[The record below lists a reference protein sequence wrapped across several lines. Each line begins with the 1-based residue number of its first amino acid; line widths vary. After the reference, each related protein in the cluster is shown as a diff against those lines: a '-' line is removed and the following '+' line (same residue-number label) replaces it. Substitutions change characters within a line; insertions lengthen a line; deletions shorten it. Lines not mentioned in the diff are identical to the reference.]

1 MTYGLFKFRLMK
13 NPFALNNMNQY
24 HSQINMYPKTVFT
37 GIELRHRKHNL
48 SRIEK
53 EDHVMTETLGIIYSE
68 TFQQYDFGPTHP
80 LKPTR
85 LKLTYELMKA
95 IGLISARNVKVISPR
110 AASREDLLLFHE
122 PEYLRL
128 VKETSEV
135 GTGFLDTGDTPAF
148 KGCYEASALAAGASL
163 TAVDSVMSGKVTHAI
178 NIAGG
183 LHHAHPDRA
192 SGFCIFNDP
201 AICIAQLKKK
211 YGLERILYLDVDAHH
226 GDGVMYGFYS
236 DPAVLDID
244 FHEDGRH
251 LFPGTGF
258 TKEIGEGKAVG
269 LKINVPLSPF
279 ADDET
284 YLGLFEKI
292 VPPAVAKYRP
302 QILLLQCGAD
312 SHTNDLLAHLQ
323 ITTRTYRAIAK
334 SVHRMAHEV
343 ADGRLVVFGGGG
355 YNIANVARTWT
366 SVACVLAGYSCPETT
381 PQSWRKLFEALV
393 GEKAPDAMES
403 DKEANQKASK
413 DVIRAQAAQ
422 VLNDLKSKS
431 SLLS

>member
-1 MTYGLFKFRLMK
+1 MS
-13 NPFALNNMNQY
+13 
-24 HSQINMYPKTVFT
+24 H
-37 GIELRHRKHNL
+37 
-48 SRIEK
+48 
-53 EDHVMTETLGIIYSE
+53 TLGIVYGE

-95 IGLISARNVKVISPR
+95 VGLLEAENVIVVPPR
-110 AASREDLLLFHE
+110 EATREDLLLFHSQD
-122 PEYLRL
+122 YINL
-128 VKETSEV
+128 VKRMSKV
-135 GTGFLDTGDTPAF
+135 GSGFLDMGDTPVF

-163 TAVDSVMSGKVTHAI
+163 TAVDLVMKGKVTYGM

-201 AICIAQLKKK
+201 AISIAHLKRH

-258 TKEIGEGKAVG
+258 TQEVGEGKAVG

-279 ADDET
+279 ADDEI
-284 YLGLFEKI
+284 YLHLFREI
-292 VPPAVAKYRP
+292 VPRAVRKYQP

-312 SHTNDLLAHLQ
+312 SHANDLLAHLQ
-323 ITTRTYRAIAK
+323 ITTRTYREVVEVVRDLAN
-334 SVHRMAHEV
+334 EV
-343 ADGRLVVFGGGG
+343 AGGRLVVFGGGG

-366 SVACVLAGYSCPETT
+366 LAACTLAGYQCPKT
-381 PQSWRKLFEALV
+381 PPTNWRKMFEALV
-393 GEKAPDAMES
+393 GETAPGNIETDGE
-403 DKEANQKASK
+403 
-413 DVIRAQAAQ
+413 VRAELSRGIAQ
-422 VLNDLKSKS
+422 VSEGELLEDLKKRVP
-431 SLLS
+431 LLS